1 MRYESAADVKSRLH
15 GSVVMFEGRPVVVNN
30 VLRKEAVTV
39 QDLITG
45 EEKPVTI
52 KALDLKP
59 VSLGYVLLKDCVVYA
74 TRKPVR
80 KWKQG
85 LSADN
90 LTVRDVL
97 YPAKQR
103 INPTSKAL
111 AHTIM
116 GIFPS
121 VGEAFQS
128 VRTGKYKV
136 CPFSREWA
144 VASFKDD
151 LCIVYR
157 GEIVGYVG
165 DDFIK
170 LLPERFYLKESLECN
185 LM

>member
-1 MRYESAADVKSRLH
+1 M
-15 GSVVMFEGRPVVVNN
+15 
-30 VLRKEAVTV
+30 
-39 QDLITG
+39 
-45 EEKPVTI
+45 
-52 KALDLKP
+52 
-59 VSLGYVLLKDCVVYA
+59 
-74 TRKPVR
+74 
-80 KWKQG
+80 
-85 LSADN
+85 
-90 LTVRDVL
+90 RDVL